1 MPTITL
7 DKKDLLKQI
16 GKKLSDDKLK
26 DRISMLGTDLEQV
39 TKKDIT
45 VEVFPNRPDM
55 LSSEGFARAL
65 ASFIGSKKGLRNYKV
80 NKANYKAKVD
90 KKTSKVRPFAIAAIV
105 KGIKFDNASI
115 ESLMQLQEKL
125 HATHGRNRKKVSIGV
140 YDLDTIKF
148 PLTYTTKESSFRFT
162 PLETNRELT
171 LNQILNT
178 HPKGRDYKHLLEEFK
193 EYPIWIDAKGQVLSM
208 PPIVNSEETKVNKK
222 TKNVFIDVTGLDKR
236 TVEQALNIVVTSLS
250 DRGGKIYSIKVGNET
265 YPNLKPSK
273 IKLNLGYLNKV
284 LGLNLKDKDV
294 KSLLSR
300 MGLEYKKPFVFVPA
314 YRVDIISEID
324 LVEDIAIAYG
334 YENFNPEIPNVAT
347 VGEED
352 SFEKFKD
359 KMADILVGF
368 GLLEA
373 NSYNLSSKKIQNK
386 IMNTNVSLVE
396 LENALSSEYNVLR
409 AWMIPSLLEVLSKNK
424 HYELPQKIFEVGT
437 VFTPK
442 EVSRLG
448 VVLSDSKV
456 DYTVI
461 RQLLDALLSSLGLS
475 YKVDEVKHDSFI
487 AGRVARISVKG
498 KKVAYLGEIHPSV
511 LSNFGLENPVVAF
524 ELNLSDLYNC
534 L

>member
-16 GKKLSDDKLK
+16 GKKLSDEKLK

-45 VEVFPNRPDM
+45 VEIFPNRPDM

-65 ASFIGSKKGLRNYKV
+65 SSFIGSKKGLRNYKI
-80 NKANYKAKVD
+80 NKSNYKAKVD
-90 KKTSKVRPFAIAAIV
+90 KKVGKVRPFAVAAVV
-105 KGIKFDNASI
+105 KGISFDDVSI

-140 YDLDTIKF
+140 YDLDKIKF
-148 PLTYTTKESSFRFT
+148 PLIYTTKENSFRFT
-162 PLETNRELT
+162 PLEMNKELT
-171 LNQILNT
+171 LKQILNI
-178 HPKGRDYKHLLEEFK
+178 HPKGRDYKHLLEDFK
-193 EYPIWIDAKGQVLSM
+193 EYPIWIDARGQVLSM
-208 PPIVNSEETKVNKK
+208 PPIINSKETKVNKK
-222 TKNVFIDVTGLDKR
+222 TKNVFVDVTGLDKR
-236 TVEQALNIVVTSLS
+236 TVEQALNIVVTSLG
-250 DRGGKIYSIKVGNET
+250 DRGGKIYSVKVGNET
-265 YPNLKPSK
+265 YPNLKSNK
-273 IKLNLGYLNKV
+273 IKLNINYLNKV
-284 LGLNLKDKDV
+284 LGLKLKDKDV
-294 KSLLSR
+294 KSLLFR
-300 MGLEYKKPFVFVPA
+300 MGLEYKKPFVYVPA
-314 YRVDIISEID
+314 YRIDIISEID

-334 YENFNPEIPNVAT
+334 YENFEPEIPNVAT
-347 VGEED
+347 VGEEN

-359 KMADILVGF
+359 KIANILVGF
-368 GLLEA
+368 GLIE
-373 NSYNLSSKKIQNK
+373 NNTYNLSSKEIQNK
-386 IMNTNVSLVE
+386 MMNSNISLVE

-424 HYELPQKIFEVGT
+424 HYELPQKLFEIGT

-448 VVLSDSKV
+448 VVLTDSRV

-461 RQLLDALLSSLGLS
+461 RQLLDALLSSLGLK

-487 AGRVARISVKG
+487 AGRVARLSVKG

-511 LSNFGLENPVVAF
+511 LDNFGLENPVVAF
-524 ELNLSDLYNC
+524 ELNLSDLYSV